1 MKILKLIL
9 LLFPVLIFTQNS
21 LPDLH
26 LNDNIDVSNDVQKLL
41 KLKGNEIAVS
51 FYTNGG
57 LGYQFTI
64 DNFIY
69 KENGD
74 ILHYK
79 DKIYFKRGKKHER
92 NKMKMIES
100 EKTDL
105 KSIVQSEFFRD
116 FTKYTQADFRY
127 SEKNHQICATDS
139 IDDAPENFVMITQ
152 NGKQNT
158 IMVYLP
164 KNNAKCSAEGS
175 PLMKFIQLHQLFG
188 IELEG

>member
-9 LLFPVLIFTQNS
+9 FIFPILIIAQNS
-21 LPDLH
+21 LPDLP
-26 LNDNIDVSNDVQKLL
+26 LKNSIDINNEVQKLL
-41 KLKGNEIAVS
+41 KLKNNEIAVS

-74 ILHYK
+74 VLHYK
-79 DKIYFKRGKKHER
+79 EKVYFKKGKKHQK
-92 NKMKMIES
+92 NKVIIDEAKEA
-100 EKTDL
+100 DL
-105 KSIVQSEFFRD
+105 KKIINSAFFKY
-116 FTKYTQADFRY
+116 FAKYTQADFRH
-127 SEKNHQICATDS
+127 SEKNHQICATNYV
-139 IDDAPENFVMITQ
+139 DDAPENFVMITQ

-164 KNNAKCSAEGS
+164 KNNAKCSTENS
-175 PLMKFIQLHQLFG
+175 PLMKFIKLHEMFG
-188 IELEG
+188 IEIDR